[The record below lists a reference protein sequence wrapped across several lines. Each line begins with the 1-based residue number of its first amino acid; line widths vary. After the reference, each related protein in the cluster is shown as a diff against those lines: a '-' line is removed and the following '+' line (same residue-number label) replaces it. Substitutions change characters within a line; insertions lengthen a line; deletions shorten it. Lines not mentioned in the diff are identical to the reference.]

1 MAFQLSG
8 FQRNAY
14 QMFTSAKKAA
24 AKLKKKLRK
33 NTRIKAQA
41 DELAEKYKRLAE
53 KELASVAVVKKIIK
67 PYSRPTTL
75 EDVFKLPKFEEVDF
89 EAIAQDAKVKREFLQ
104 ALKILAEQ
112 EEEEMALILIS
123 ASL

>member
-1 MAFQLSG
+1 
-8 FQRNAY
+8 
-14 QMFTSAKKAA
+14 MFTSAKKAA